1 MNSAS
6 LEAAAAA
13 AAALAGSRPDVEAAS
28 SEIVMTGIH
37 SDLGCLAGVEV
48 VVTSSLLLALL
59 PDFESHIF
67 GKKLRR
73 AGFASAKFRLNV
85 FFHESVGEKK
95 EASVAS
101 TGLLRKKKR
110 THSSCGARS
119 SHSVI
124 KRVKFLPPL
133 HNKSVARGSS
143 A

>member
-13 AAALAGSRPDVEAAS
+13 AATLAGSRPDVEAAS

-67 GKKLRR
+67 
-73 AGFASAKFRLNV
+73 
-85 FFHESVGEKK
+85 EK
-95 EASVAS
+95 
-101 TGLLRKKKR
+101 
-110 THSSCGARS
+110 
-119 SHSVI
+119 
-124 KRVKFLPPL
+124 
-133 HNKSVARGSS
+133 N
-143 A
+143 

>member
-6 LEAAAAA
+6 LEAAA

-48 VVTSSLLLALL
+48 VVTSSLLSALL

-101 TGLLRKKKR
+101 TGSLRKKKR

-119 SHSVI
+119 SHSEI